1 MHRPIIRKLNEG
13 PIMNNPPSPLRLLP
27 TTPRLRRPGL
37 RDRLFKLVCL
47 SIVLSAPAHAMQND
61 TDLGM
66 QLIDAAEAGD
76 HKEIERLIETD
87 APVNYVD
94 GYSRL
99 ALHFTAA
106 RGHLNCLQLLIAAK
120 AQVNLATT
128 DGWTALMCAA
138 KERNL
143 SCIKALIAA
152 RAQVNHA
159 DKNSWTALMYASSHK
174 SQSICELLVERM
186 LWILNKEQ
194 KAKIAT
200 FLGIAKFRKSLCLP
214 GLDANLRNELKAPC
228 PTAAYEDNKK
238 NFMSSIAYQEIN
250 KIWNSAIKKALLEK
264 YNAAATTSNS
274 QSGV

>member
-1 MHRPIIRKLNEG
+1 MNKFIKL
-13 PIMNNPPSPLRLLP
+13 I
-27 TTPRLRRPGL
+27 
-37 RDRLFKLVCL
+37 CL
-47 SIVLSAPAHAMQND
+47 SILVIAPAQAMQND
-61 TDLGM
+61 AELGR
-66 QLIDAAEAGD
+66 QLIDAAEIGD
-76 HKEIERLIETD
+76 HKEIERLIEAD

-99 ALHFTAA
+99 ALHFAAA

-138 KERNL
+138 NERNL

-152 RAQVNHA
+152 KAQVNHA
-159 DKNSWTALMYASSHK
+159 DNTNSWTALMYASSHK

-250 KIWNSAIKKALLEK
+250 KIWNSAIKKLSLKNIMLPQLPQTRNLECS
-264 YNAAATTSNS
+264 YEY
-274 QSGV
+274 VY